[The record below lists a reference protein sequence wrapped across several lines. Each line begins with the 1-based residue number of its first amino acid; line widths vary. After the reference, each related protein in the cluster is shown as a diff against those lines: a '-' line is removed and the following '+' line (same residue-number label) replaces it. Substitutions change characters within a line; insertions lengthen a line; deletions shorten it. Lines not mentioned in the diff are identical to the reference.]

1 MFLFDFTEELE
12 GGGERRS
19 GARLVVEVTDEIF
32 SRNATCSVQN
42 HRIHRKLVHVSE
54 VIMQQVRISQV
65 C

>member
-12 GGGERRS
+12 GGGRRS
-19 GARLVVEVTDEIF
+19 GVWLIVEVTDEIF

-42 HRIHRKLVHVSE
+42 HSIHRKLVRVSE
-54 VIMQQVRISQV
+54 VIMQQVRSSQI